1 MGETIGFFG
10 MVGLLA
16 VLAIAAI
23 CCIGYLLK
31 ELAWLIYRSVVYT
44 YTKETLFARVNR
56 KECELSHLEFVGLTA
71 VNVPRFTVHFT
82 MRNGIVTSINDE
94 QLYHWAEKGSTF
106 TVTMKIG
113 RDRNGTI
120 QYWRVVDSHH

>member
-23 CCIGYLLK
+23 CHIGYLLK
-31 ELAWLIYRSVVYT
+31 ELAWLIYRSIAYS
-44 YTKETLFARVNR
+44 YTKETLSARVNR
-56 KECELSHLEFVGLTA
+56 KECELSHTELVGIMV
-71 VNVPRFTVHFT
+71 VNVPRFEVHFT
-82 MRNGIVTSINDE
+82 TSNGIVTSIEDE